1 MNHIE
6 VPMLR
11 HAISTFATVAL
22 FTAFTL
28 LFPASLLAANKEAK
42 GVPKIVCSSPGDSK
56 GFRRK
61 ASRTILRVKTAANVR
76 WGPGESF
83 DKIFDSPLPKYFP
96 LEALC
101 KYEAAFP
108 GGKKETW
115 YFSRDFEGSMGW
127 VSGRVVEEGGALIV
141 KVKQALA
148 RSGPGPDKPAIW
160 NLPKNYAL
168 KVINKKGKWYHV
180 EDADGE
186 NAWIHQSVVWGSS
199 D

>member
-1 MNHIE
+1 
-6 VPMLR
+6 
-11 HAISTFATVAL
+11 
-22 FTAFTL
+22 
-28 LFPASLLAANKEAK
+28 
-42 GVPKIVCSSPGDSK
+42 
-56 GFRRK
+56 
-61 ASRTILRVKTAANVR
+61 
-76 WGPGESF
+76 
-83 DKIFDSPLPKYFP
+83 
-96 LEALC
+96 
-101 KYEAAFP
+101 
-108 GGKKETW
+108 
-115 YFSRDFEGSMGW
+115 MGW

-186 NAWIHQSVVWGSS
+186 KAWIHQSVVWGSS